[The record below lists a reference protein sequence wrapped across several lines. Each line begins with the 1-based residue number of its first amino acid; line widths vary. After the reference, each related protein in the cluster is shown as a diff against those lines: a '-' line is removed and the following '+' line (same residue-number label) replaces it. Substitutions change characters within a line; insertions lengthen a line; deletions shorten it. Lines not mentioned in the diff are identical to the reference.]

1 MKFKYTYAV
10 LFFLYISQSIPGNF
24 FGAAFPVM
32 LRQAGASLDAI
43 GLLSLLLIPMTLRF
57 LWAPLVDRSP
67 SYKTWIV
74 PMQLIC
80 FVLMF
85 WLGHIDWVRQFALLY
100 FIAMLYTLASGTQ
113 DIGVDGLAVRAL
125 APHERPVGNA
135 FSIAGV
141 YLGTVIGAGAMLM
154 LYDTITFEGNITI
167 LLAVVGLPIILLRFY
182 DEPPAPHESRRVSLR
197 NLWDVCTRRDMRM
210 WYLLLLCLNGP
221 SILAGGMLR
230 PMLVDRGFSMESL
243 GLVLGVIAPVAS
255 ILGCVVAPR
264 IINRI
269 GRHRALVLASVTHL
283 LQILA
288 YLAID
293 RLGLSANGIFGALIG
308 VGFLQGYAGIIV
320 YTIAIDKS
328 NPGSAGTDFTVQA
341 TIFGFGAAV
350 AGVASGLIAQRLG
363 YTTLYLIGFVL
374 QVVLLGFVARAVHAR
389 HIASPTPVAVAAPAP
404 TAA

>member
-1 MKFKYTYAV
+1 MKFKFTYAV

-32 LRQAGASLDAI
+32 LRRSGASLDSI

-57 LWAPLVDRSP
+57 LWAPLIDRSR
-67 SYKTWIV
+67 SYKTWIL

-85 WLGHIDWVRQFALLY
+85 WLGHIDWVAQFGLLY
-100 FIAMLYTLASGTQ
+100 FIAVLYTLASGTQ

-135 FSIAGV
+135 YSVAGV

-167 LLAVVGLPIILLRFY
+167 LLVVLALPIVLLRFY
-182 DEPPAPHESRRVSLR
+182 TEPPAPHASRQVSLR
-197 NLWDVCTRRDMRM
+197 SLWAVCTRRDMRM
-210 WYLLLLCLNGP
+210 WYLLLLALNGP

-230 PMLVDRGFSMESL
+230 PMLVDQGFSMESL
-243 GLVLGVIAPVAS
+243 GLVLGVICPVAS
-255 ILGCVVAPR
+255 IAGCVVAPR
-264 IINRI
+264 IINRL
-269 GRHRALVLASVTHL
+269 GRHRALIVASLTHL
-283 LQILA
+283 MQILA

-293 RLGLSANGIFGALIG
+293 LLRLAPNGIFAVLVG
-308 VGFLQGYAGIIV
+308 VGFLQGYAGIII

-328 NPGSAGTDFTVQA
+328 NPSSAATDFTVQA
-341 TIFGFGAAV
+341 TIFGFGAAI

-363 YTTLYLIGFVL
+363 YTQLYLIGLVL
-374 QVVLLGFVARAVHAR
+374 QVVLLGFVIRTVQAR
-389 HIASPTPVAVAAPAP
+389 HIAAPAAPAAVP
-404 TAA
+404 DATAA

>member
-1 MKFKYTYAV
+1 MKFKFTYAV

-32 LRQAGASLDAI
+32 LRRSGASLDSI

-57 LWAPLVDRSP
+57 LWAPLVDRSR
-67 SYKTWIV
+67 SYKTWIL

-85 WLGHIDWVRQFALLY
+85 WLGHIDWVAQFGLLY
-100 FIAMLYTLASGTQ
+100 FIAVLYTLASGTQ

-135 FSIAGV
+135 YSIAGV

-167 LLAVVGLPIILLRFY
+167 LLVVLALPIVLLRFY
-182 DEPPAPHESRRVSLR
+182 DEPPAPHASRQVSLR
-197 NLWDVCTRRDMRM
+197 SLWAVCARRDMRM
-210 WYLLLLCLNGP
+210 WYLLLLALNGP

-230 PMLVDRGFSMESL
+230 PMLVDQGFSMESL
-243 GLVLGVIAPVAS
+243 GLVLGIICPVAS
-255 ILGCVVAPR
+255 IAGCVVAPR
-264 IINRI
+264 IINRL
-269 GRHRALVLASVTHL
+269 GRHRALIVASLTHL

-293 RLGLSANGIFGALIG
+293 LLRLAPNGIFAVLIG
-308 VGFLQGYAGIIV
+308 VGFLQGYAGIII

-328 NPGSAGTDFTVQA
+328 NPSSAATDFTVQA
-341 TIFGFGAAV
+341 TIFGFGAAI

-363 YTTLYLIGFVL
+363 YTQLYLIGLVL
-374 QVVLLGFVARAVHAR
+374 QVVLLGFVIKTVQAR
-389 HIASPTPVAVAAPAP
+389 HIAAPAAPAAVPDP